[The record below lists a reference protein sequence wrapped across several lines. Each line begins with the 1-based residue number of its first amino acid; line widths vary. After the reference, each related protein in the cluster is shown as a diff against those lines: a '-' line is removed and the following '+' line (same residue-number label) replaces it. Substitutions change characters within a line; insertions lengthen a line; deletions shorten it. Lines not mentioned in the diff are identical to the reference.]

1 MRSGLLLTAAAAAA
15 INNGCDDRLRSGC
28 GRVAIALV
36 GGFSDITRGGG
47 HHAKFSSTNAINA
60 SHPLTRAWVRVTS
73 KSLRKHVREPLAEAY
88 ASAADV
94 FVYSW
99 DKPLEATFAERYEP
113 VAAEYAD
120 NAPVLAQLPQ
130 LKGTLPKECDSTLVS
145 RRLTRPEKRV
155 KPRPKKRTMPKAQE
169 ACHPRGMH
177 YSRSDATRAHAVG
190 HMHAASASWAYA
202 VREVHRLIVS
212 HEARRG
218 GLEYEAV
225 YFGRPDIYMYK
236 SLDAARVPDNAVLMP
251 SPGFGDNFFL
261 MARDNARKFSE
272 MYHVAETSYGCEI
285 GCVTSADRCEFKVG
299 KRPCDAAARAKED
312 VSVDGQLWKS
322 VFVQR
327 RMNAT
332 LVAALRQ
339 PLDVAPYRFF
349 YDMCKRFRPLGD
361 DPRIDP
367 GVATTRSALYHVGIT
382 PGVLDILLREEWL
395 GGRRPCTWLCNA
407 YPAAMD
413 EGSCRGKSSAEETN
427 PLLF

>member
-15 INNGCDDRLRSGC
+15 ISHGGIAEAINDGCDDRRRPGC
-28 GRVAIALV
+28 GKVAIALV

-47 HHAKFSSTNAINA
+47 HHAKFSGTNAINA

-99 DKPLEATFAERYEP
+99 DRPLEAYFAERYGP

-120 NAPVLAQLPQ
+120 NGPVLAQLAK
-130 LKGTLPKECDSTLVS
+130 LKGTLPKKC
-145 RRLTRPEKRV
+145 
-155 KPRPKKRTMPKAQE
+155 AQE

-236 SLDAARVPDNAVLMP
+236 SLDVARVPEGAVLMP

-261 MARDNARKFSE
+261 MARDHARKFSE

-285 GCVTSADRCEFKVG
+285 GCVTSADRCAFKVG

-327 RMNAT
+327 RLNAT

-349 YDMCKRFRPLGD
+349 YDMCKRFRPLND
-361 DPRIDP
+361 DPRVDP

-395 GGRRPCTWLCNA
+395 GGRRPCTWLCDA
-407 YPAAMD
+407 YPAAVD

>member
-1 MRSGLLLTAAAAAA
+1 MRSGLLLAAAAAAA
-15 INNGCDDRLRSGC
+15 ISHGCDDRLRPGC

-47 HHAKFSSTNAINA
+47 HHAKFSSANAINA

-99 DKPLEATFAERYEP
+99 DRPLEAYFAERYEP
-113 VAAEYAD
+113 IAAEYAD
-120 NAPVLAQLPQ
+120 NAPVLAQLSH
-130 LKGTLPKECDSTLVS
+130 LKGTLPKKCA
-145 RRLTRPEKRV
+145 R
-155 KPRPKKRTMPKAQE
+155 E

-212 HEARRG
+212 HEERR

-236 SLDAARVPDNAVLMP
+236 SLDAARVPAGAVLMP

-261 MARDNARKFSE
+261 MARDNARRFSE
-272 MYHVAETSYGCEI
+272 MYHVAETSYGCEV
-285 GCVTSADRCEFKVG
+285 GCVTSADRCAFKVG
-299 KRPCDAAARAKED
+299 KRPCDATARAKED

-327 RMNAT
+327 RLNAT

-395 GGRRPCTWLCNA
+395 GGRRPCTWLCDA
-407 YPAAMD
+407 YPAAVD

>member
-1 MRSGLLLTAAAAAA
+1 MRSSLLLTAAAAAA
-15 INNGCDDRLRSGC
+15 INNGCDDRLRPGC

-36 GGFSDITRGGG
+36 GGFSDITRGG
-47 HHAKFSSTNAINA
+47 HHAKFDGTRAINA

-99 DKPLEATFAERYEP
+99 DRPLEAYFAERYAP

-120 NAPVLAQLPQ
+120 NGPVLAQFSH
-130 LKGTLPKECDSTLVS
+130 LKGTLPRKC
-145 RRLTRPEKRV
+145 
-155 KPRPKKRTMPKAQE
+155 AQE

-202 VREVHRLIVS
+202 VREAHRLIVS

-236 SLDAARVPDNAVLMP
+236 SLEVARVPEGAVLMP

-327 RMNAT
+327 RLNAT

-349 YDMCKRFRPLGD
+349 L
-361 DPRIDP
+361 
-367 GVATTRSALYHVGIT
+367 
-382 PGVLDILLREEWL
+382 
-395 GGRRPCTWLCNA
+395 
-407 YPAAMD
+407 
-413 EGSCRGKSSAEETN
+413 
-427 PLLF
+427 

>member
-1 MRSGLLLTAAAAAA
+1 MRSGLLLAAAAAAA
-15 INNGCDDRLRSGC
+15 ISHGCDDRLRPGC
-28 GRVAIALV
+28 GKVAIALV
-36 GGFSDITRGGG
+36 GGFSDITRGG
-47 HHAKFSSTNAINA
+47 HRAKFDGTRSINA

-99 DKPLEATFAERYEP
+99 DRPLEAYFAERYQP

-120 NAPVLAQLPQ
+120 NAPVLAQLSH
-130 LKGTLPKECDSTLVS
+130 LKGTLPKKC
-145 RRLTRPEKRV
+145 
-155 KPRPKKRTMPKAQE
+155 AQE
-169 ACHPRGMH
+169 ACHARGMH

-236 SLDAARVPDNAVLMP
+236 SLDAARVPEGAVLMP

-261 MARDNARKFSE
+261 MARDNARRFSE
-272 MYHVAETSYGCEI
+272 MYHVAETSYGCEV
-285 GCVTSADRCEFKVG
+285 GCVTSADRCAFKVG
-299 KRPCDAAARAKED
+299 KRPCDAAARAKEE

-322 VFVQR
+322 VFLQR
-327 RMNAT
+327 RLNAT

-349 YDMCKRFRPLGD
+349 YDMCKRFRPLND
-361 DPRIDP
+361 DPRVDP

-395 GGRRPCTWLCNA
+395 GGRRPCTWLCDA
-407 YPAAMD
+407 YPAAVD

>member
-1 MRSGLLLTAAAAAA
+1 MRSSLLLTAAAAAA
-15 INNGCDDRLRSGC
+15 ISNGCDDRRRPGC
-28 GRVAIALV
+28 GKVAIALV

-47 HHAKFSSTNAINA
+47 HHAKFSSANAINA

-99 DKPLEATFAERYEP
+99 DRPLEAYFAERYAP

-120 NAPVLAQLPQ
+120 NAPVLAQLPR
-130 LKGTLPKECDSTLVS
+130 LKGTLPKKC
-145 RRLTRPEKRV
+145 
-155 KPRPKKRTMPKAQE
+155 AQE

-212 HEARRG
+212 HEERRG
-218 GLEYEAV
+218 IEYEAV

-236 SLDAARVPDNAVLMP
+236 SLDAARVPEGAVLMP

-261 MARDNARKFSE
+261 MARDNARRFSE

-285 GCVTSADRCEFKVG
+285 GCVTSADRCAFKVG
-299 KRPCDAAARAKED
+299 KRPCDAAARAKEEA
-312 VSVDGQLWKS
+312 SVDGQLWKS

-327 RMNAT
+327 RLNAT

-349 YDMCKRFRPLGD
+349 YDMCKRFRPLND
-361 DPRIDP
+361 DPRVDP

-395 GGRRPCTWLCNA
+395 GGRRPCTWLCDA
-407 YPAAMD
+407 YPAAVD

>member
-1 MRSGLLLTAAAAAA
+1 MRSGLLLAAAAATA
-15 INNGCDDRLRSGC
+15 ISHGCDDRRRPGC
-28 GRVAIALV
+28 GKVAIALV

-47 HHAKFSSTNAINA
+47 HHAKFSSTRAINA

-99 DKPLEATFAERYEP
+99 DRPLEAYFAERYQP

-120 NAPVLAQLPQ
+120 NGPVLAQLSH
-130 LKGTLPKECDSTLVS
+130 LKGTLPKKC
-145 RRLTRPEKRV
+145 
-155 KPRPKKRTMPKAQE
+155 AQE
-169 ACHPRGMH
+169 ACHARGMH

-202 VREVHRLIVS
+202 VREVHRLITA

-236 SLDAARVPDNAVLMP
+236 SLAAARVPEGTVLMP

-261 MARDNARKFSE
+261 MARDNARRFSE

-285 GCVTSADRCEFKVG
+285 GTFLS
-299 KRPCDAAARAKED
+299 
-312 VSVDGQLWKS
+312 L
-322 VFVQR
+322 
-327 RMNAT
+327 
-332 LVAALRQ
+332 
-339 PLDVAPYRFF
+339 
-349 YDMCKRFRPLGD
+349 
-361 DPRIDP
+361 
-367 GVATTRSALYHVGIT
+367 
-382 PGVLDILLREEWL
+382 
-395 GGRRPCTWLCNA
+395 
-407 YPAAMD
+407 
-413 EGSCRGKSSAEETN
+413 
-427 PLLF
+427 

>member
-1 MRSGLLLTAAAAAA
+1 MRSSLLLTAAAAAA
-15 INNGCDDRLRSGC
+15 ISNDAWVAAETVSHGGIAETATTQGCADDRRRPGC
-28 GRVAIALV
+28 GKVAIALV
-36 GGFSDITRGGG
+36 GGFSDITHGGG

-99 DKPLEATFAERYEP
+99 DRPLEAYFAERYAP
-113 VAAEYAD
+113 VVAEYAD
-120 NAPVLAQLPQ
+120 NAPVLAQLSH
-130 LKGTLPKECDSTLVS
+130 LKGTLPKKCA
-145 RRLTRPEKRV
+145 R
-155 KPRPKKRTMPKAQE
+155 E

-212 HEARRG
+212 HEERRG
-218 GLEYEAV
+218 IAYEAV

-236 SLDAARVPDNAVLMP
+236 SLDAARVPEGAVLMP

-261 MARDNARKFSE
+261 MARDNARRFSE
-272 MYHVAETSYGCEI
+272 MYHVAETSYGCEV
-285 GCVTSADRCEFKVG
+285 GCVTSADRCAFKVG
-299 KRPCDAAARAKED
+299 KRPCDAVARAKED

-327 RMNAT
+327 RLNAT

-349 YDMCKRFRPLGD
+349 YDMCKRFRPLND
-361 DPRIDP
+361 DPRVDP

-395 GGRRPCTWLCNA
+395 GGRRPCTWLCDA
-407 YPAAMD
+407 YPAAVD

>member
-15 INNGCDDRLRSGC
+15 INDGCDDRRRPGC
-28 GRVAIALV
+28 GRVAVALV

-73 KSLRKHVREPLAEAY
+73 KSLRKHVREPLAQAY
-88 ASAADV
+88 ESAADV

-99 DKPLEATFAERYEP
+99 DKPLEAYFAERYAP
-113 VAAEYAD
+113 VAAVYAD
-120 NAPVLAQLPQ
+120 NAPVLAQLSH
-130 LKGTLPKECDSTLVS
+130 LKGTLPKKC
-145 RRLTRPEKRV
+145 
-155 KPRPKKRTMPKAQE
+155 AQE

-236 SLDAARVPDNAVLMP
+236 SLDAARVPEDVVLMP

-261 MARDNARKFSE
+261 MARDNARRFSE

-285 GCVTSADRCEFKVG
+285 GCVTSADRCAFKVG

-327 RMNAT
+327 RLNAT

-349 YDMCKRFRPLGD
+349 YDMCKRFRPLND
-361 DPRIDP
+361 DPRVDP

-395 GGRRPCTWLCNA
+395 GGRRPCTWLCDA
-407 YPAAMD
+407 YPAAVD

>member
-15 INNGCDDRLRSGC
+15 ISHGCDDRLRPGC

-99 DKPLEATFAERYEP
+99 DRPLEAYFAERYAP

-120 NAPVLAQLPQ
+120 NAPVLARLAQ
-130 LKGTLPKECDSTLVS
+130 LKGTLPKKC
-145 RRLTRPEKRV
+145 
-155 KPRPKKRTMPKAQE
+155 AQE

-236 SLDAARVPDNAVLMP
+236 SLDAARVPEGAVLMP

-261 MARDNARKFSE
+261 MARDNARRFSE
-272 MYHVAETSYGCEI
+272 MYHVAETSYGCEV
-285 GCVTSADRCEFKVG
+285 GCVTSADRCAFKVG
-299 KRPCDAAARAKED
+299 KRPCDAAARTKEE

-327 RMNAT
+327 RLNAT

-361 DPRIDP
+361 DPRVDP

-395 GGRRPCTWLCNA
+395 GGRRPCTWLCDA
-407 YPAAMD
+407 YPAAVD

>member
-1 MRSGLLLTAAAAAA
+1 MLSGLLLTAAAAAA
-15 INNGCDDRLRSGC
+15 IGNGAWVAAETVSHGGIAETATTHGCADDRRRPGC
-28 GRVAIALV
+28 GRVALALV
-36 GGFSDITRGGG
+36 GGFSDITRGG
-47 HHAKFSSTNAINA
+47 HRAKFDGTRSINA

-88 ASAADV
+88 ESAADV

-99 DKPLEATFAERYEP
+99 DRPLEAYFAERYAP
-113 VAAEYAD
+113 VAAAYAD
-120 NAPVLAQLPQ
+120 NAPVLAQLPS
-130 LKGTLPKECDSTLVS
+130 LKGTLPKKC
-145 RRLTRPEKRV
+145 
-155 KPRPKKRTMPKAQE
+155 AQE

-218 GLEYEAV
+218 GLAYEAV

-236 SLDAARVPDNAVLMP
+236 SLDAARVPEGAVLMP

-261 MARDNARKFSE
+261 MARDNARRFSE
-272 MYHVAETSYGCEI
+272 MYHVAETSYGCEV
-285 GCVTSADRCEFKVG
+285 GCVTSADRCAFKVG
-299 KRPCDAAARAKED
+299 KRPCDAAARTKEE

-327 RMNAT
+327 RLNAT

-349 YDMCKRFRPLGD
+349 YDMCKRFRPLND
-361 DPRIDP
+361 DPRVDP

-395 GGRRPCTWLCNA
+395 GGRRPCTWLCDA
-407 YPAAMD
+407 YPAAVD

>member
-15 INNGCDDRLRSGC
+15 ISNGCDDRLRPGC
-28 GRVAIALV
+28 GKVAIALV

-47 HHAKFSSTNAINA
+47 HHAKFSGTNAINA

-99 DKPLEATFAERYEP
+99 DRPLEAYFAERYAP
-113 VAAEYAD
+113 IAAEYAD
-120 NAPVLAQLPQ
+120 NAPVLAQLSH
-130 LKGTLPKECDSTLVS
+130 LKGTLPKKC
-145 RRLTRPEKRV
+145 
-155 KPRPKKRTMPKAQE
+155 AQE
-169 ACHPRGMH
+169 ACHARGMH

-236 SLDAARVPDNAVLMP
+236 SLDAARVPEGAVLMP

-261 MARDNARKFSE
+261 MARDNARRFSE
-272 MYHVAETSYGCEI
+272 MYHVAETSYGCEV

-327 RMNAT
+327 RLNAT

-349 YDMCKRFRPLGD
+349 YDMCKRFRPLND
-361 DPRIDP
+361 DPRVDP

-395 GGRRPCTWLCNA
+395 GGRRPCTWLCDA
-407 YPAAMD
+407 YPAAVD